1 MLRHK
6 PRQHIA
12 HTLYFIMCRLSI
24 PSLEQFQSIHFIVIN
39 YVGFYALQQ
48 NNNANTKATQKKE
61 KKKVLKTEAKP
72 QPFSR

>member
-24 PSLEQFQSIHFIVIN
+24 RSLEQIQSIHFIVIN

-48 NNNANTKATQKKE
+48 NNNANTKAAQK